1 ALGVLRIRTAQTQ
14 GGGLP
19 VHIPDTVIFATNSV
33 RLGSNTHVVAGDVV
47 VNNASFGPT
56 LNGGG
61 VELGVEGGV
70 LTPAGS
76 SLVADSISIGPNAI
90 VNGNVFFN
98 TLTNQGTITGTQS
111 SPLPSLPIFASPP
124 LFPLVS
130 PGVQNVTVAANDWQ
144 TLAPGRYGDI
154 TVQSGATLT
163 LSPGT
168 YQVRS
173 LSLGAS
179 ARLWV

>member
-1 ALGVLRIRTAQTQ
+1 MRRPLRLSLFTVLLAALMALGVLRIRTAQPQ

-19 VHIPDTVIFATNSV
+19 VHIPDTVIFATNTLP
-33 RLGSNTHVVAGDVV
+33 LGSNTHVVAGDIV
-47 VNNASFGPT
+47 VNNASVGPT

-90 VNGNVFFN
+90 VNGNVLFN
-98 TLTNQGTITGTQS
+98 TLTTQGTITGTQS
-111 SPLPSLPIFASPP
+111 SPLPLPVFSPP

-130 PGVQNVTVAANDWQ
+130 PGVQNITVAANDWK
-144 TLAPGRYGDI
+144 TLGQGRYGELTD
-154 TVQSGATLT
+154 QPGAAL
-163 LSPGT
+163 
-168 YQVRS
+168 
-173 LSLGAS
+173 
-179 ARLWV
+179 